1 MLGPVSTSFRG
12 ARRALA
18 FHGGELMAIDATEVQ
33 SILPHRYPFLFIDR
47 VVEVVPDTSIVAEH
61 LVSMSSS
68 ILQGHFPGH
77 PVLPGVVQVEA
88 MAQAAVVLAH
98 QSKRFDPAL
107 HHCYFM
113 GIKEAKF
120 RGIVAPGDVL
130 QIRVTAE
137 RLGRVGKFSG
147 ECYVGDQL
155 KSSATITAVIEAR
168 DKGQSKAD

>member
-1 MLGPVSTSFRG
+1 
-12 ARRALA
+12 
-18 FHGGELMAIDATEVQ
+18 MAIDATEIQ

-47 VVEVVPDTSIVAEH
+47 VVEVVPDTSVIAEH
-61 LVSMSSS
+61 MVSMSSS

-98 QSKRFDPAL
+98 QSGRFDPEQ

-113 GIKEAKF
+113 GIKDAKF
-120 RGIVAPGDVL
+120 RGIVGPGDVL
-130 QIRVTAE
+130 QIRVKAE

-147 ECYVGDQL
+147 ECYVGDEL
-155 KSSATITAVIEAR
+155 KSSATITAVIEPKS
-168 DKGQSKAD
+168 KGDDAG